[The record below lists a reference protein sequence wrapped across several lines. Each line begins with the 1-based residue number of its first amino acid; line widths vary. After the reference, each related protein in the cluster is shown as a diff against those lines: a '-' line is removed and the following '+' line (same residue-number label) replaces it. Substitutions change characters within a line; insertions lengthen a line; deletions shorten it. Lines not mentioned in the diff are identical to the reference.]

1 MTLRLILMRH
11 AKSGWDDPL
20 IGDHDRPLSPRGIL
34 SARALARWLNQTGL
48 QPDRVLCSTA
58 QRTRETLALL
68 DLDQPVEFLGDL
80 YLAGE
85 DTLMD
90 IIQAQHSGT
99 LHVVAHNPG
108 IAQLAGLLVQS
119 RPSHPRFNDYPTGA
133 TSVIEFPVSSW
144 GQIGFGTGRL
154 IDFVLPRDIIEK
166 TAP

>member
-20 IGDHDRPLSPRGIL
+20 LGDHDRPLSPRGIL

-99 LHVVAHNPG
+99 LLVVAHNPG
-108 IAQLAGLLVQS
+108 ITLGS
-119 RPSHPRFNDYPTGA
+119 T
-133 TSVIEFPVSSW
+133 
-144 GQIGFGTGRL
+144 
-154 IDFVLPRDIIEK
+154 IIQQ
-166 TAP
+166 APPA